1 MIKYTS
7 EKFLNVKINTN
18 ASLLNEKKCHA
29 ILESKIKTLV
39 FSADAADEKLYSELR
54 VNGKLSTTLRNIKM
68 FNSIKEKYYKTSKI
82 ITRVSGVKFKS
93 DQNFDDMEKL
103 WGDLVDQVAFVDY
116 NPWENTYEKE
126 SNDIQQSCSDLWR
139 RMFIWWDGKINPCD
153 VDYKSNLKIGNI
165 SNLSI
170 SNAWNSKEYS
180 MLRDKHLNKKRS
192 ELTPCRSCI
201 QV

>member
-1 MIKYTS
+1 M
-7 EKFLNVKINTN
+7 
-18 ASLLNEKKCHA
+18 
-29 ILESKIKTLV
+29 
-39 FSADAADEKLYSELR
+39 
-54 VNGKLSTTLRNIKM
+54 
-68 FNSIKEKYYKTSKI
+68 
-82 ITRVSGVKFKS
+82 
-93 DQNFDDMEKL
+93 
-103 WGDLVDQVAFVDY
+103 GDLVDQVAFVDY

-180 MLRDKHLNKKRS
+180 MLRDKHLNKKDQNLLHADLVSRFNANKNS
-192 ELTPCRSCI
+192 YK
-201 QV
+201 